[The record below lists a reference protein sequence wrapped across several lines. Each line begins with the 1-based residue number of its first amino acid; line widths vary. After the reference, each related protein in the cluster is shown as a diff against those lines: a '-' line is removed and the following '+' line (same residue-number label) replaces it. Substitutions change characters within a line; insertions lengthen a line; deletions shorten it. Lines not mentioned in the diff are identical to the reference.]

1 MPDKMTFKGRHTVSI
16 RDFSRDE
23 IEHILS
29 VAEGMVPI
37 AKGKKTSNLLD
48 GKILATFFFEPST
61 RTNLSFK
68 SAMLRLGGST
78 LGFTDAGSTSAKKGE
93 TLADTI
99 KMGEAYADIIVLR
112 HPQEGAAR
120 LASQFSNV
128 PVINAGDG
136 AGQHPTQTLLDMF
149 TIKEEIGGI
158 EGKNIALVGDLRYGR
173 TAHSVAYA
181 LAMFNANLTFIS
193 PRILKMPSSVIE
205 TLGDMGATPDIQE
218 SLDDMIADMDIIYMT
233 RIQKER
239 FPDPDEYRKVAGS
252 YVLDMEMLDK
262 AKKGM
267 RIMHP
272 LPRVNEIPAEIDSTP
287 HAAYFRQAFNGVP
300 VRMALLSLVMGAEK

>member
-1 MPDKMTFKGRHTVSI
+1 MTNFAGRHTVSI

-29 VAEGMVPI
+29 VSEGMVPI
-37 AKGKKTSNLLD
+37 AKGEKSSKLLE

-78 LGFTDAGSTSAKKGE
+78 LGFTDAGNTSAKKGE

-99 KMGEAYADIIVLR
+99 RMGEAYADMIVLR

-136 AGQHPTQTLLDMF
+136 AGQHPTQTLLDLF

-173 TAHSVAYA
+173 TAHSLAYA

-193 PRILKMPSSVIE
+193 PRTLKMPSSVVE
-205 TLGDMGATPDIQE
+205 TLKGMGARPDIQE
-218 SLDDMIADMDIIYMT
+218 NLEDNIADQDVLYVT
-233 RIQKER
+233 RIQRER

-252 YVLDMEMLDK
+252 YVMDPELLDR

-267 RIMHP
+267 KIMHP
-272 LPRVNEIPAEIDSTP
+272 LPRVDEIPAEIDATG

-300 VRMALLSLVMGAEK
+300 VRMALLALVSGEVD